1 MNSNQFF
8 SDEFSALLE
17 DYHYG
22 ELDELTATKVMAHVR
37 GCSECSSALA
47 ELERENN
54 IYQAYADSVERNL
67 EVTPAMWENVRSH
80 IATVAPD
87 SVAQPGLFARL
98 RSSLS
103 NVKAALM
110 PVSPIVR
117 QIMFAAV
124 VIVISVTGTLV
135 AVKLVENKQQQQTA
149 VNPNVQ
155 SPSVKQETPK
165 GAPDQTGPE
174 DNKTLANND
183 HQTNE
188 SPKPKKQQEKT
199 VDKDP
204 FRNVND
210 IAPKPR
216 LTPDEVALQ
225 QRITKLRQEYVEA
238 IDLLSASINK
248 RKSKVDPK
256 LMAVYNRNLTI
267 VNETIAATRR
277 AYQANPAD
285 AELAQYMLTAY
296 SKKVELLQEI
306 DNAIGGE

>member
-22 ELDELTATKVMAHVR
+22 ELDELIAARVMAHVR
-37 GCSECSSALA
+37 SCSECSSALA
-47 ELERENN
+47 ELERENG
-54 IYQAYADSVERNL
+54 IYQAYADSIERNL

-80 IATVAPD
+80 VATVAPD
-87 SVAQPGLFARL
+87 SMAQPSLFARL
-98 RSSLS
+98 RISLS
-103 NVKAALM
+103 NVATTLM
-110 PVSPIVR
+110 PASPVLR
-117 QIMFAAV
+117 QAVFAAV
-124 VIVISVTGTLV
+124 IIVISVAGTLV
-135 AVKLVENKQQQQTA
+135 AVKLVEKQARDLGQNQPTQSTPLKQEAPKQQA
-149 VNPNVQ
+149 PNQVGATDEKLQ
-155 SPSVKQETPK
+155 AKNGEPK
-165 GAPDQTGPE
+165 T
-174 DNKTLANND
+174 
-183 HQTNE
+183 E
-188 SPKPKKQQEKT
+188 SPKPKRRPEEKDQFQSV
-199 VDKDP
+199 VDKP
-204 FRNVND
+204 S
-210 IAPKPR
+210 PKSPG
-216 LTPDEVALQ
+216 LNPDEIALQ

-277 AYQANPAD
+277 AYQANPRD